1 MFGMLL
7 FIVTMTLIATVIT
20 MWFAGMFRRM
30 KSKSAVLEPEPM
42 DLFKPEFSSEEL
54 LGVKPIYKKRRSP
67 SRKKS
72 TVKKKT
78 KKR

>member
-7 FIVTMTLIATVIT
+7 FIVTMILIAAVIA

-30 KSKSAVLEPEPM
+30 RSKSAVLEPEPM
-42 DLFKPEFSSEEL
+42 DLFKPEFTSEEL
-54 LGVKPIYKKRRSP
+54 LGVKPVYKKRRSP

-72 TVKKKT
+72 ARNKKT